1 LLKGYLNANIA
12 NMQTPPNTTW
22 IHGIASGR
30 TPRSDR
36 EDAMRPPRAL
46 QANELELTELILPE
60 LANHY
65 GTLFGPNALAM
76 LGKAAF
82 LVATRYTR
90 QSVVM
95 AAVKQ
100 VDFLA
105 PVPVGALL
113 RVHARVTRVG
123 NKSLSVQVLA
133 SFDTAPGTRADE
145 VLRGEFEMVTVDEA
159 GRPCAVQPPE
169 KIAELSF
176 AAPAAR

>member
-1 LLKGYLNANIA
+1 
-12 NMQTPPNTTW
+12 MQTPPSTTW
-22 IHGIASGR
+22 IPGIASGR
-30 TPRSDR
+30 TPRDER
-36 EDAMRPPRAL
+36 EAAPRPSRGL
-46 QANELELTELILPE
+46 HANELELTELILPE

-90 QSVVM
+90 QPVVM
-95 AAVKQ
+95 AAARQ

-123 NKSLSVQVLA
+123 TTSMSVQVIA

-159 GRPCAVQPPE
+159 GRPCAVQPPD